1 MSLQRNVNG
10 GVCTDDASMLG
21 SCTQPGSLPRHRQ
34 SPAADADLPAPALQ
48 SRVPAASA
56 VMSDGRQSEMMSDGR
71 VASLTSEVM
80 ADEGRDLPAHLT
92 QMSTR
97 RMLRA
102 PD

>member
-1 MSLQRNVNG
+1 MHRRI
-10 GVCTDDASMLG
+10 DLG
-21 SCTQPGSLPRHRQ
+21 SCTQSGSLPRHRQ
-34 SPAADADLPAPALQ
+34 SPAADADAPAPAAALQ
-48 SRVPAASA
+48 SRVPAASD
-56 VMSDGRQSEMMSDGR
+56 VMSDGRQSEMVSDGR

-80 ADEGRDLPAHLT
+80 ADESRDLPVHLT